1 MAKKLEGGF
10 TLRNNTVSL
19 TGQTYPRNKPQG
31 RIRGFLAELVKNK
44 FLYLLALPAM
54 IWFFVF
60 AYLPMGGIIIAF
72 QDFKAMKGI
81 AGSEFVGLKNFQF
94 FFQSGDWIKIVTNTV
109 FLNVLFITFNTLAAV
124 LIAIMIT
131 ELGGKWFKKIAQS
144 VMIFPHFL
152 SWTVVAMFVMA
163 FVATDGG
170 FVNQILTMLGLPAV
184 QLLSSP
190 GYWPLILVLLKIWH
204 GAGFGSIVY
213 MATISGINPDIYESA
228 SIDGASRLQKI
239 RYITLPLLKPT
250 VILLTILAVGG
261 IFNGDFGMIYA
272 IIGRN
277 PLLYPTTDVIDT
289 YLFRA
294 MMDLGDMSMSAAIGF
309 MQSLVGFILVLTVN
323 SIAKKV
329 APESA
334 IF

>member
-1 MAKKLEGGF
+1 MSNTASHPELISSIKK
-10 TLRNNTVSL
+10 S
-19 TGQTYPRNKPQG
+19 
-31 RIRGFLAELVKNK
+31 RGIIQSFIYELIKNK
-44 FLYLLALPAM
+44 FLYLLALPGM
-54 IWFFVF
+54 IWFFIF
-60 AYLPMGGIIIAF
+60 SYLPMGGIVIAF
-72 QDFKAMKGI
+72 QDFMAMKGI
-81 AGSEFVGLKNFQF
+81 TGSEFVGLRNFRF
-94 FFQSGDWIKIVTNTV
+94 FFRSQDWIQIVTNTV
-109 FLNVLFITFNTLAAV
+109 FLNVLFISFNTLAAV
-124 LIAIMIT
+124 AIAVMVT
-131 ELGGKWFKKIAQS
+131 ELGGVWFKKVAQS
-144 VMIFPHFL
+144 IMIFPHFL

-170 FVNQILTMLGLPAV
+170 FFNQILSMFGISPVQFLSLPR
-184 QLLSSP
+184 
-190 GYWPLILVLLKIWH
+190 YWPMLLVLLKVWH
-204 GAGFGSIVY
+204 GAGFASIVY
-213 MATISGINPDIYESA
+213 MATIAGINPVIYESA
-228 SIDGASRLQKI
+228 SIDGASRFQKI

-250 VILLTILAVGG
+250 VVLLLILAVGG

-277 PLLYPTTDVIDT
+277 PPLYPTTDVIDT

-323 SIAKKV
+323 FIAKKV

>member
-1 MAKKLEGGF
+1 MSETAVTPLERVSPTKIKK
-10 TLRNNTVSL
+10 R
-19 TGQTYPRNKPQG
+19 
-31 RIRGFLAELVKNK
+31 RGLAAFFHELARNK
-44 FLYLLALPAM
+44 FLYFLALPGM

-60 AYLPMGGIIIAF
+60 AYLPMGGIVIAF

-81 AGSEFVGLKNFQF
+81 TGSKFVGLKNFQF
-94 FFQSGDWIKIVTNTV
+94 FFQSDDWIRIVTNTV
-109 FLNVLFITFNTLAAV
+109 FLNVLFIAFNTFTAV
-124 LIAIMIT
+124 CIAIMVT
-131 ELGGKWFKKIAQS
+131 ELSGKWFKKITQS
-144 VMIFPHFL
+144 EMIFPHFL
-152 SWTVVAMFVMA
+152 SWTVVAMFITA

-170 FVNQILTMLGLPAV
+170 FINQILSVFGLGPV
-184 QLLSSP
+184 QFLASP
-190 GYWPLILVLLKIWH
+190 QYWPVILVLLKVWH

-228 SIDGASRLQKI
+228 SIDGATRFQKI
-239 RYITLPLLKPT
+239 RFITLPLLKPT
-250 VILLTILAVGG
+250 IILLLILAVGG

-277 PLLYPTTDVIDT
+277 PALYPTTDVIDT

-309 MQSLVGFILVLTVN
+309 MQSVVGFTLVV
-323 SIAKKV
+323 SVIYIAKKV
-329 APESA
+329 AHESA

>member
-1 MAKKLEGGF
+1 MREATASALTPQEATKK
-10 TLRNNTVSL
+10 
-19 TGQTYPRNKPQG
+19 
-31 RIRGFLAELVKNK
+31 RGKFGAFIYELIKNK
-44 FLYLLALPAM
+44 FLYLLALPGM
-54 IWFFVF
+54 LWFFVF
-60 AYLPMGGIIIAF
+60 AYLPMIGIIIAF

-81 AGSEFVGLKNFQF
+81 LGSEFVGLKNFQF
-94 FFQSGDWIKIVTNTV
+94 FFRSGDWLQIVTNTL
-109 FLNVLFITFNTLAAV
+109 FLNTLFIVFNTLAAV
-124 LIAIMIT
+124 VIAVMVT
-131 ELGGKWFKKIAQS
+131 ELGGKWFKKITQS

-152 SWTVVAMFVMA
+152 SWTVVAMFIMA

-170 FVNQILTMLGLPAV
+170 FINQFIALFGFEPI
-184 QLLSSP
+184 QFLSSP

-228 SIDGASRLQKI
+228 SIDGASRFQKI
-239 RYITLPLLKPT
+239 RFITLPLLKPT

-272 IIGRN
+272 IVGRN
-277 PLLYPTTDVIDT
+277 PMLYPTTDVIDT
-289 YLFRA
+289 YLFRS

>member
-1 MAKKLEGGF
+1 MSDTAVSYPEQAYPGAKK
-10 TLRNNTVSL
+10 
-19 TGQTYPRNKPQG
+19 
-31 RIRGFLAELVKNK
+31 RGIIGAFFFELIKNK
-44 FLYLLALPAM
+44 FLYLLALPGM
-54 IWFFVF
+54 IWFFIF
-60 AYLPMGGIIIAF
+60 AYLPMGGIVIAF

-81 AGSEFVGLKNFQF
+81 AGSEFVGLKNFRF
-94 FFQSGDWIKIVTNTV
+94 FFRSNDWIQIVTNTV
-109 FLNVLFITFNTLAAV
+109 FLNVLFIGFNTLAAV
-124 LIAIMIT
+124 AIAVMVT
-131 ELGGKWFKKIAQS
+131 ELGGKWFKKITQS

-163 FVATDGG
+163 FVSTDGG
-170 FVNQILTMLGLPAV
+170 FINQILSVFGIPPV
-184 QLLSSP
+184 QFLSSP
-190 GYWPLILVLLKIWH
+190 GYWPVILVLLKVWH

-228 SIDGASRLQKI
+228 SIDGASRYQKI

-250 VILLTILAVGG
+250 VILLLILAVGG

-277 PLLYPTTDVIDT
+277 PPLYPTTDVIDT

-309 MQSLVGFILVLTVN
+309 MQSLVGFVLVLTVN
-323 SIAKKV
+323 YIAKKV

>member
-1 MAKKLEGGF
+1 MGHTTA
-10 TLRNNTVSL
+10 SL
-19 TGQTYPRNKPQG
+19 TEHPFPKSRN
-31 RIRGFLAELVKNK
+31 RGKLGAFFFELLKNK

-60 AYLPMGGIIIAF
+60 AYLPMGGIVIAF

-81 AGSEFVGLKNFQF
+81 TGSEFIGLKNFQF
-94 FFQSGDWIKIVTNTV
+94 FFRSSDWIQIVTNTL
-109 FLNVLFITFNTLAAV
+109 FLNILFIVFNTLAAV
-124 LIAIMIT
+124 VIAIMVT
-131 ELGGKWFKKIAQS
+131 EMGGKWYKKITQS

-170 FVNQILTMLGLPAV
+170 FINQILSVFGIGPI
-184 QLLSSP
+184 QFLSSP

-204 GAGFGSIVY
+204 GAGFGSIIY

-228 SIDGASRLQKI
+228 SMDGASRFQKI
-239 RYITLPLLKPT
+239 RYITLPLIKPT

-309 MQSLVGFILVLTVN
+309 MQSLIGFILVLTVN
-323 SIAKKV
+323 YIAKKT

>member
-1 MAKKLEGGF
+1 MSETAVTQPEHIGQPYTKK
-10 TLRNNTVSL
+10 
-19 TGQTYPRNKPQG
+19 
-31 RIRGFLAELVKNK
+31 RGLIAAFFFELFKNK
-44 FLYLLALPAM
+44 FLYFLALPGM

-60 AYLPMGGIIIAF
+60 AYLPMGGIVIAF

-81 AGSEFVGLKNFQF
+81 TGSEFVGLKNFKF
-94 FFQSGDWIKIVTNTV
+94 FFQSGDWVRIVTNTL
-109 FLNVLFITFNTLAAV
+109 FLNVLFITFNTIAAV
-124 LIAIMIT
+124 AIAIMVT
-131 ELGGKWFKKIAQS
+131 EMGGKWYKKITQS
-144 VMIFPHFL
+144 LMIFPHFL

-170 FVNQILTMLGLPAV
+170 FMNQILSVFGVEPV
-184 QLLSSP
+184 QWLSSP
-190 GYWPLILVLLKIWH
+190 QYWPIILVLLKIWH

-213 MATISGINPDIYESA
+213 MATISGINPEIYESA
-228 SIDGASRLQKI
+228 SIDGASRFQKI
-239 RYITLPLLKPT
+239 RFITLPLLRPT
-250 VILLTILAVGG
+250 VILLLILAVGG

-277 PLLYPTTDVIDT
+277 PPLYPTTDVIDT

-309 MQSLVGFILVLTVN
+309 MQSLVGFLLVVTVN
-323 SIAKKV
+323 FIAKKA

>member
-1 MAKKLEGGF
+1 MSEATASALTPQEATKK
-10 TLRNNTVSL
+10 
-19 TGQTYPRNKPQG
+19 
-31 RIRGFLAELVKNK
+31 RGKFAAFSYELIKNK
-44 FLYLLALPAM
+44 FLYLLALPGM
-54 IWFFVF
+54 LWFFVF
-60 AYLPMGGIIIAF
+60 AYLPMVGIIIAF

-81 AGSEFVGLKNFQF
+81 LGSEFVGLKNFQF
-94 FFQSGDWIKIVTNTV
+94 FFRSGDWIQIVTNTL
-109 FLNVLFITFNTLAAV
+109 FLNTLFIVFNTLAAV
-124 LIAIMIT
+124 VIAVMVT
-131 ELGGKWFKKIAQS
+131 ELGGKWFKKITQS

-170 FVNQILTMLGLPAV
+170 FINQFIALFGFEPI
-184 QLLSSP
+184 QFLSSP

-228 SIDGASRLQKI
+228 SIDGASRFQKI
-239 RYITLPLLKPT
+239 RFITLPLLKPT

-272 IIGRN
+272 IVGRN
-277 PLLYPTTDVIDT
+277 PMLYPTTDVIDT
-289 YLFRA
+289 YLFRS

-323 SIAKKV
+323 AIAKKV

>member
-1 MAKKLEGGF
+1 MSEA
-10 TLRNNTVSL
+10 TVSRPEPL
-19 TGQTYPRNKPQG
+19 YHPYRKKRSVIGAFFY
-31 RIRGFLAELVKNK
+31 ELLKNK
-44 FLYLLALPAM
+44 FLYFLALPGM
-54 IWFFVF
+54 IWFFIF

-72 QDFKAMKGI
+72 QDFKAVKGI
-81 AGSEFVGLKNFQF
+81 TGSELVGLKNFKF
-94 FFQSGDWIKIVTNTV
+94 FFQSNDWVRIVTNTL
-109 FLNVLFITFNTLAAV
+109 FLNVLFIAFNTLAAV
-124 LIAIMIT
+124 TIAIMVT
-131 ELGGKWFKKIAQS
+131 ELSGKWYKKITQS

-170 FVNQILTMLGLPAV
+170 FINQILSVFGIPPV
-184 QLLSSP
+184 KFLSSP
-190 GYWPLILVLLKIWH
+190 EYWPFILVLLNIWH

-228 SIDGASRLQKI
+228 SIDGASRFQKI

-250 VILLTILAVGG
+250 VVLLLIMAVGG
-261 IFNGDFGMIYA
+261 IFNGNFGMIYA

-277 PLLYPTTDVIDT
+277 PPLYPTTDVIDT

-309 MQSLVGFILVLTVN
+309 MQSLVGFILVVTVN
-323 SIAKKV
+323 AIAKKL

>member
-1 MAKKLEGGF
+1 MSETAVSRPGQLEQPYKK
-10 TLRNNTVSL
+10 
-19 TGQTYPRNKPQG
+19 K
-31 RIRGFLAELVKNK
+31 RGALGTFLFELVKNK
-44 FLYLLALPAM
+44 FLYLLALPGM
-54 IWFFVF
+54 IWFFIF
-60 AYLPMGGIIIAF
+60 AYLPMGGIVIAF

-81 AGSEFVGLKNFQF
+81 TGSEFVGLRNFKF
-94 FFQSGDWIKIVTNTV
+94 FFNSGDWVRIVTNTL
-109 FLNVLFITFNTLAAV
+109 FLNVLFITFNTLAAIT
-124 LIAIMIT
+124 IAVMVT
-131 ELGGKWFKKIAQS
+131 ELGGKWFKKITQS

-170 FVNQILTMLGLPAV
+170 FLNQILGMLGFPPV
-184 QLLSSP
+184 QFLSSP
-190 GYWPLILVLLKIWH
+190 QYWPVILVLLKIWH
-204 GAGFGSIVY
+204 AAGFSSIVY

-228 SIDGASRLQKI
+228 SIDGASRFQKI
-239 RYITLPLLKPT
+239 WYITLPLIKPT
-250 VILLTILAVGG
+250 VILLLILAVGG

-277 PLLYPTTDVIDT
+277 PPLYPTTDVIDT

-309 MQSLVGFILVLTVN
+309 MQSLIGFTLVVTVN
-323 SIAKKV
+323 YVAKKV

>member
-1 MAKKLEGGF
+1 MSATPAGYAEQAYSPSKKRSAIGAF
-10 TLRNNTVSL
+10 
-19 TGQTYPRNKPQG
+19 
-31 RIRGFLAELVKNK
+31 IFELLKNK
-44 FLYLLALPAM
+44 FLYLLALPGM

-72 QDFKAMKGI
+72 QDFKAMQGI
-81 AGSEFVGLKNFQF
+81 AGSEFVGLKNFRF
-94 FFQSGDWIKIVTNTV
+94 FFRSNDWIQIVTNTL
-109 FLNVLFITFNTLAAV
+109 FLNVLFIVFNTLAAV
-124 LIAIMIT
+124 AIAVMVT
-131 ELGGKWFKKIAQS
+131 ELGGKWFKKLTQS

-170 FVNQILTMLGLPAV
+170 FINQILSAFGIPPV
-184 QLLSSP
+184 QFLSSP
-190 GYWPLILVLLKIWH
+190 EYWPFILVLLKIWH
-204 GAGFGSIVY
+204 GAGFASIVY

-228 SIDGASRLQKI
+228 SIDGASRFQKI
-239 RYITLPLLKPT
+239 RFITLPLLKPT
-250 VILLTILAVGG
+250 VILLLILAVGG

-277 PLLYPTTDVIDT
+277 PPLYPTTDVIDT

-309 MQSLVGFILVLTVN
+309 MQSLIGFLLVLSVN
-323 SIAKKV
+323 AIAKKL

>member
-1 MAKKLEGGF
+1 MSETAVSRPGQLEQPYRKK
-10 TLRNNTVSL
+10 
-19 TGQTYPRNKPQG
+19 
-31 RIRGFLAELVKNK
+31 RGALGSFFFELAKNK
-44 FLYLLALPAM
+44 FLYFLALPGM
-54 IWFFVF
+54 IWFFIF
-60 AYLPMGGIIIAF
+60 AYLPMGGIVIAF

-81 AGSEFVGLKNFQF
+81 TGSEFVGLRNFKF
-94 FFQSGDWIKIVTNTV
+94 FFQSGDWVRIVSNTL
-109 FLNVLFITFNTLAAV
+109 FLNALFIAFNMIAAV
-124 LIAIMIT
+124 AIAIMVT
-131 ELGGKWFKKIAQS
+131 ELSGKWFKKIAQS

-170 FVNQILTMLGLPAV
+170 FINQFLSLFGVEPV
-184 QLLSSP
+184 QFLSSP
-190 GYWPLILVLLKIWH
+190 QYWRPILVLLNIWH

-213 MATISGINPDIYESA
+213 MATITGINPEIYESA
-228 SIDGASRLQKI
+228 SIDGASRFQKI
-239 RYITLPLLKPT
+239 RFITLPLLKPT
-250 VILLTILAVGG
+250 VVLLLILAVGG
-261 IFNGDFGMIYA
+261 IFNGNFGMIYA

-277 PLLYPTTDVIDT
+277 PPLYPTTDVIDT

-309 MQSLVGFILVLTVN
+309 MQSLIGFILVLSVN
-323 SIAKKV
+323 YIARKL

>member
-1 MAKKLEGGF
+1 MSEAAVSRPDPLYHPSKKRSVIGAF
-10 TLRNNTVSL
+10 F
-19 TGQTYPRNKPQG
+19 Y
-31 RIRGFLAELVKNK
+31 ELIKNK
-44 FLYLLALPAM
+44 FLYFLALPGM
-54 IWFFVF
+54 IWFFIF

-72 QDFKAMKGI
+72 QDFKAFKGI
-81 AGSEFVGLKNFQF
+81 TGSEFVGLKNFKF
-94 FFQSGDWIKIVTNTV
+94 FFQSNDWVRIVTNTL
-109 FLNVLFITFNTLAAV
+109 FLNVLFIAFNTLAAV
-124 LIAIMIT
+124 TIAIMVT
-131 ELGGKWFKKIAQS
+131 ELSGKWYKKITQS

-170 FVNQILTMLGLPAV
+170 FINQILSVFGIPPV
-184 QLLSSP
+184 KFLSSP
-190 GYWPLILVLLKIWH
+190 EYWPFILVLLNIWH
-204 GAGFGSIVY
+204 GGGFGSIIY

-228 SIDGASRLQKI
+228 SIDGASRFQKI
-239 RYITLPLLKPT
+239 CYITLPLLKPT
-250 VILLTILAVGG
+250 VVLLLIMAVGG
-261 IFNGDFGMIYA
+261 IFNGNFGMIYA

-277 PLLYPTTDVIDT
+277 PPLYPTTDVIDT

-309 MQSLVGFILVLTVN
+309 MQSLVGFILVVTVN
-323 SIAKKV
+323 AIAKKL